1 MTSSPQLAQSYV
13 TRKGCNVICILM
25 RALGERCTFT
35 EMKIKYL
42 AMTYF
47 TGFVE
52 LNCVA
57 TIWRDFQS
65 LHKTPH

>member
-1 MTSSPQLAQSYV
+1 MAQTYA

-35 EMKIKYL
+35 EMNIKDL

-52 LNCVA
+52 LN
-57 TIWRDFQS
+57 RPFS
-65 LHKTPH
+65 R